1 MNCKNGCLNENTM
14 VIMSDGTNRRI
25 KDLRVGNG
33 TSGENVRI
41 ENIWRGYE
49 EELIELKL
57 ENEKQLSITKDHPI
71 ITNEGVVRAITIK
84 AGDLLLTVEGY
95 VKVVSVENIKY
106 ESNVY
111 NLSLSDRDNTFWG
124 EGIAVGD
131 IEIQNRIPFQIYY
144 V

>member
-25 KDLRVGNG
+25 KDLRVGNIVNG

-111 NLSLSDRDNTFWG
+111 NLSLSDRDNTFWA

-131 IEIQNRIPFQIYY
+131 IEIQNRLPF
-144 V
+144 